1 MVKIKLKLRKEKQI
15 NKKRGAAVAE
25 TILLTAISLVLVVMV
40 FYPTIRDLLNQ
51 MLVSLNNWFVNSM
64 NIIGI

>member
-1 MVKIKLKLRKEKQI
+1 MIKIKLKLRKENQI

-25 TILLTAISLVLVVMV
+25 TILLTAVSLVLVVMV

-64 NIIGI
+64 SMIGI